1 MLSAKL
7 YNVGKKNPE
16 FKYFMGGRE
25 LQCIKVETDL
35 GVYVNKDLKFEQHIN
50 DCQKANR
57 IAGMITQYIQYSTTV

>member
-7 YNVGKKNPE
+7 YIKGKKNPE

-35 GVYVNKDLKFEQHIN
+35 GVYVDKDLKFEQQIN
-50 DCQKANR
+50 E
-57 IAGMITQYIQYSTTV
+57 TVKKQIE